1 MRGKAFSMVT
11 TMVLFIVFMGLTF
24 ISTAIS
30 EETVTDPKAL
40 EGRWEGS
47 ARGTNFS
54 WSSYFAQEIFAVDTK
69 NKKVIYRGFCPERRT
84 GQKWYTDMGK
94 LSDKKGEIGFETPD
108 RTGWSGITFELK
120 GNRLSGSATG
130 YGETGNA
137 FYYDYSLKR
146 VTEKARIFD
155 PKELIGEWMWVEDR
169 NWFELTISEVDSQ
182 NKTLKGKY
190 RIGRDKTDYDL
201 SNAKIIT
208 EGEKLKID
216 FKTMNDTL
224 HYQLAFY
231 PNFGEYPPA
240 LWGKLEKLDGNVS
253 YPMFGKKGKTKN

>member
-1 MRGKAFSMVT
+1 
-11 TMVLFIVFMGLTF
+11 
-24 ISTAIS
+24 
-30 EETVTDPKAL
+30 
-40 EGRWEGS
+40 
-47 ARGTNFS
+47 
-54 WSSYFAQEIFAVDTK
+54 
-69 NKKVIYRGFCPERRT
+69 
-84 GQKWYTDMGK
+84 
-94 LSDKKGEIGFETPD
+94 
-108 RTGWSGITFELK
+108 
-120 GNRLSGSATG
+120 
-130 YGETGNA
+130 
-137 FYYDYSLKR
+137 
-146 VTEKARIFD
+146 
-155 PKELIGEWMWVEDR
+155 MWVEDR

-231 PNFGEYPPA
+231 SNFGEYPPA

-253 YPMFGKKGKTKN
+253 YPMFGKKRKD